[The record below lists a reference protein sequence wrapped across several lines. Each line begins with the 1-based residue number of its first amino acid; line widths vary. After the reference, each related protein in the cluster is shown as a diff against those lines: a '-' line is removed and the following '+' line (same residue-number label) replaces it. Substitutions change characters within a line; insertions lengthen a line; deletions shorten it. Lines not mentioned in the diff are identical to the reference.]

1 MYYPYTYSRTIML
14 EGKTEQEVTKIMEQH
29 INEALGIDYFLK
41 EIKSFESV
49 MVLVFEQNH

>member
-1 MYYPYTYSRTIML
+1 ML
-14 EGKTEQEVTKIMEQH
+14 ERKTEQEVTKIMEQH